1 MFNKHK
7 AFTLAEVL
15 ITLVIIGV
23 IAAMTVPSLMSNTN
37 HEEILAKTK
46 KAYSTLSQCVMRS
59 KFDNGPIEEW
69 YEIAEKKAPNY
80 YNLFFKPYLSGS
92 KNCLDYKSCG
102 YKSVAP
108 WKLLNGSTYD
118 WHITN
123 EGKSRF
129 FFYMAD
135 GTFVAV
141 QTGSYPCVKYDTSGK
156 CIKSELAFASEPTV
170 IMDVNGNRNPNIIG
184 KDVFFLNFNNE
195 RGTVPYC
202 NTKTASYVNNNCKRK
217 GNGSCCLKKLI
228 GDSWKYDENYPI

>member
-1 MFNKHK
+1 MSKK
-7 AFTLAEVL
+7 IVGFTLAEVL

-23 IAAMTVPSLMSNTN
+23 VAAMTVPSLMSNTN
-37 HEEILAKTK
+37 HEETLAKTK
-46 KAYSTLSQCVMRS
+46 KAYSSLSQCVMRS

-80 YNLFFKPYLSGS
+80 YNLFFKPYLQGTT
-92 KNCLDYKSCG
+92 NCLDYKECG

-108 WKLLNGSTYD
+108 WKYLNGNKYD

-141 QTGSYPCVKYDTSGK
+141 QTGSYPCVEYNKDGV
-156 CIKSELAFASEPTV
+156 CIKSELAFASEPT
-170 IMDVNGNRNPNIIG
+170 IIIDINGNRNPNTIG

-195 RGTVPYC
+195 KGTVPYC
-202 NTKTASYVNNNCKRK
+202 NAQSTNYVNNNCKKK
-217 GNGSCCLKKLI
+217 GNGSCCLKKLV
-228 GDSWKYDENYPI
+228 GSGWRYDATYPI